1 MKELFDKSS
10 LKCSKIVTRTYSTS
24 FSTGIYLLDKE
35 FKNPIYAIYGFV
47 RYADEIVDSFHKFNK
62 GDLLKQFK
70 EDTYKAL
77 DEKISLNPILNSFQ
91 WVVNKYNVPLE
102 LIKLFL
108 KSMEMDLEMVLHDDD
123 SLDDYILGSAEVV
136 GLMCLKVFVRGDE
149 EVYKTL
155 KPSAMKLGSAFQ
167 KINFLRD
174 LKDDYKIMG
183 RTYFPDVDYETF
195 DDETKQKLEADILI
209 DFKDGFE
216 GIKKLPKSS
225 RFGVYIPYTYY
236 YKLFKKIKKTP
247 AKELLQSRIRISNT
261 LKIFLLFKSYLRN
274 KLNLL

>member
-10 LKCSKIVTRTYSTS
+10 LKCSKVVTRTYSTS
-24 FSTGIYLLDKE
+24 FSMGIYLLDKE
-35 FKNPIYAIYGFV
+35 FKDPVYAIYGFV
-47 RYADEIVDSFHKFNK
+47 RFADEIVDSFHKYNK
-62 GDLLKQFK
+62 SDLLQQFK
-70 EDTYKAL
+70 DDTYKAI

-91 WVVNKYNVPLE
+91 WVVNKYSIPLE
-102 LIKLFL
+102 LIELFL
-108 KSMEMDLEMVLHDDD
+108 KSMEMDLDMVNHDNL

-149 EVYKTL
+149 KVYNSL

-195 DDETKQKLEADILI
+195 DDKTKQRLEDDILI
-209 DFKDGFE
+209 DFKDGYE
-216 GIKKLPKSS
+216 GIKKLPKSA
-225 RFGVYIPYTYY
+225 RFGVYVAYTYY
-236 YKLFKKIKKTP
+236 FKLFKKIQKTP
-247 AKELLQSRIRISNT
+247 AKQLIQSRIRVSNT
-261 LKIFLLFKSYLRN
+261 LKFLLLFKSYFRN

>member
-10 LKCSKIVTRTYSTS
+10 LKCSKVVTRTYSTS

-35 FKNPIYAIYGFV
+35 FKDPVYAIYGFV
-47 RYADEIVDSFHKFNK
+47 RFADEIVDSFHKYNK
-62 GDLLKQFK
+62 SDLLQQFK
-70 EDTYKAL
+70 DDTYKAI

-91 WVVNKYNVPLE
+91 WVVNKYSIPLE
-102 LIKLFL
+102 LIELFL
-108 KSMEMDLEMVLHDDD
+108 KSMEMDLDMVNHDNL

-149 EVYKTL
+149 KVYNSL

-195 DDETKQKLEADILI
+195 DDKTKQRLEDDILI
-209 DFKDGFE
+209 DFKDGYE
-216 GIKKLPKSS
+216 GIKKLPKSA
-225 RFGVYIPYTYY
+225 RFGVYVAYTYY
-236 YKLFKKIKKTP
+236 FKLFKKIQKTP
-247 AKELLQSRIRISNT
+247 AKQLIQSRIRVSNT
-261 LKIFLLFKSYLRN
+261 LKFLLLFKSYFRN